1 MSWVYVPDLAVSNSE
16 SASPCPK
23 RVASLTW
30 RGKAMQPQR
39 LPRAWKTGAF
49 TRLLSGLTL
58 PPSTLDRGVASWI
71 ASLAAIRAN
80 PIPSPESALAPTTIG
95 SLSTK
100 CFASS
105 RNAGRIV
112 SSGKT
117 CRGTLTDSLRLLSRH
132 WKDWATAL
140 RQEYSARPKREHPIG
155 ASDCS
160 SWPTARASDGAKGG
174 PNQRG
179 SSGDVMLPSAA
190 AQWPTP
196 MAGTPAQN
204 GNNAAGNSDFSRK
217 AMAIATAGNWTT
229 PSCSDGHRGGKL
241 TDAMSGTSLV
251 QQVNTV
257 WETPGVALTEGS
269 RMTRGGARADELLLT
284 GQAVA
289 LSQSHSAH
297 PDPATSD
304 GPTSSQ
310 PRRTLN
316 PLFVEWLMG
325 WPENW
330 TSLTASIGS
339 VPVEME
345 CSRSPQL
352 SHGFTSNESLQND
365 FESNCPEACATR
377 FQNDKMRMVREHEE
391 FATAP
396 PGSQQTL
403 RNPSALP
410 ILSH

>member
-1 MSWVYVPDLAVSNSE
+1 MSWVYVPALAVSNSE

-117 CRGTLTDSLRLLSRH
+117 CRGTLTHNSRLLSRH

-160 SWPTARASDGAKGG
+160 SWPTARVATGAYTRDRGKKGQERLSLEG
-174 PNQRG
+174 E
-179 SSGDVMLPSAA
+179 AA
-190 AQWPTP
+190 H
-196 MAGTPAQN
+196 
-204 GNNAAGNSDFSRK
+204 
-217 AMAIATAGNWTT
+217 WTT

-241 TDAMSGTSLV
+241 TDAMSDSSLV

-257 WETPGVALTEGS
+257 WATPQARDHFPPHTPERIAAMKAEGHGMRNLNDEAAHWPTPAARDHKGANSKDHVTTNGTGRMHMDQLPNFVAHG
-269 RMTRGGARADELLLT
+269 
-284 GQAVA
+284 
-289 LSQSHSAH
+289 SHSAH

-304 GPTSSQ
+304 GPPSLQT
-310 PRRTLN
+310 RRTLN

-325 WPENW
+325 WPTGW
-330 TSLTASIGS
+330 TDCEAAVTGFSLWQQR
-339 VPVEME
+339 
-345 CSRSPQL
+345 SR
-352 SHGFTSNESLQND
+352 G
-365 FESNCPEACATR
+365 
-377 FQNDKMRMVREHEE
+377 
-391 FATAP
+391 
-396 PGSQQTL
+396 
-403 RNPSALP
+403 
-410 ILSH
+410 ILSTLLSPPPTSRQGRLL